1 MSESFDAPL
10 SSGGAAAPER
20 TGLVWVVDDDDV
32 RESLSFALRP
42 RFEIEAFPS
51 LAAFL
56 KGADVS
62 TPGCLVIADSMA
74 AIGSRTVLEELAQL
88 KSPVSVVFLSEETD
102 VRTAV
107 EMLQSGAVS
116 VLEKPVDPEELSR
129 DVERALERST
139 RLERR
144 YRLGALFESLSRRE
158 RQIFVLVCQGLKNCD
173 IAMLLK
179 LSQRTVEV
187 HRAHINRKLGNA
199 APIRLLYELAQTSR
213 DNIIEA
219 PFDDLDV
226 DAIRE
231 AISSETPAA

>member
-42 RFEIEAFPS
+42 RFEIETFPS

-144 YRLGALFESLSRRE
+144 AQVARVRADLLAKVVEARAE
-158 RQIFVLVCQGLKNCD
+158 
-173 IAMLLK
+173 LLK
-179 LSQRTVEV
+179 AFGPEQKYVLESFELQHAGHGMRGMGPHGAPMAGATGPGMTLGGQCPMGGPGL
-187 HRAHINRKLGNA
+187 RK
-199 APIRLLYELAQTSR
+199 
-213 DNIIEA
+213 
-219 PFDDLDV
+219 
-226 DAIRE
+226 
-231 AISSETPAA
+231 